1 MDINIRLYII
11 INFVVNQSLFV
22 ENYPLQQRY
31 KWSLSTGYPLYPH
44 VHKWESVDKLL
55 RVYITSDKDENYAPD
70 MCISLS
76 TGRIEWNKGFF

>member
-1 MDINIRLYII
+1 
-11 INFVVNQSLFV
+11 
-22 ENYPLQQRY
+22 
-31 KWSLSTGYPLYPH
+31 LSTGYPLYPH

>member
-1 MDINIRLYII
+1 M
-11 INFVVNQSLFV
+11 
-22 ENYPLQQRY
+22 
-31 KWSLSTGYPLYPH
+31 STGYPLYPH

-55 RVYITSDKDENYAPD
+55 KVYITYDKGENYAPD